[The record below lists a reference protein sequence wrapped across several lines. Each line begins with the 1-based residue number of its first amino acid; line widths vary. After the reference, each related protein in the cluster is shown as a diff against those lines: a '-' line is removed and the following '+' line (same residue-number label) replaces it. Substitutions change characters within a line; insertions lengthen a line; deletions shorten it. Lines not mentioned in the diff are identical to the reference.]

1 MRTSKDVEFALQRSA
16 VVRVVSDAET
26 EAAVAAARAVAR
38 GLERLCLVLIIVRGS
53 PISRL
58 GPI

>member
-1 MRTSKDVEFALQRSA
+1 MRTSKDVEFALKRSA

-38 GLERLCLVLIIVRGS
+38 GLERLCLVLIVRGS
-53 PISRL
+53 PISRHQ
-58 GPI
+58 